1 MPIGFFLI
9 FGVVLFFIIFAA
21 VRLAVEPLIQNNQ
34 TTSLKSGLSF
44 LNDIG
49 VLENKEYKRIKQ
61 AVEKKQENEN
71 KQKQINE
78 YSKVLEKL
86 KEAGVLSEE
95 TYVDKIRKLKTYYL
109 GD

>member
-1 MPIGFFLI
+1 MPTGFFLI

-34 TTSLKSGLSF
+34 ITSLKSDLSF

-49 VLENKEYKRIKQ
+49 VLENKEYKSIKRT
-61 AVEKKQENEN
+61 VEKKQENEN
-71 KQKQINE
+71 KQKQIDK
-78 YSKVLEKL
+78 YSVILEEL
-86 KEAGVLSEE
+86 KEEGIISEE
-95 TYVDKIRKLKTYYL
+95 AYEDKINKLETYYL

>member
-9 FGVVLFFIIFAA
+9 FGVVLFLIIFAA

-49 VLENKEYKRIKQ
+49 VLERKEYKSIKQ

-71 KQKQINE
+71 KKKQIDK

-86 KEAGVLSEE
+86 KEEGIISEKVYE
-95 TYVDKIRKLKTYYL
+95 DKINKLETYYL
-109 GD
+109 GA

>member
-9 FGVVLFFIIFAA
+9 FGVVLFLIIFAA

-34 TTSLKSGLSF
+34 TTSLKSALSF

-49 VLENKEYKRIKQ
+49 VLESKEYKSIKQ
-61 AVEKKQENEN
+61 AVEKKQVNEN
-71 KQKQINE
+71 KQKQIDKYSVVLDELKKEDIINE
-78 YSKVLEKL
+78 KVYEDKIDKL
-86 KEAGVLSEE
+86 E
-95 TYVDKIRKLKTYYL
+95 TYYF